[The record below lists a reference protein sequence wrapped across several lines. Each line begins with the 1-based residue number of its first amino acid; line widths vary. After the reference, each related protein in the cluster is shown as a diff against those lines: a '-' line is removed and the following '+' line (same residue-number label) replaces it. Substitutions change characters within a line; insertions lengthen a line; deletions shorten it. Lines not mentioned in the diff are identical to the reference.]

1 MVPPAL
7 TLHRAAGL
15 WSWAFVAALGVALAL
30 QISALTLPFVRVSI
44 VLAGTEDYRLTHT
57 VQLMWDAKLYLLAAL
72 ILGFSVI
79 FPFVKIAGIACAW
92 LLMRPGRG
100 RTRLTATLAA
110 LGKWSMIDP
119 LAVCL
124 LVVFASDQWAVS
136 ADTKPGVICFLA
148 AITIA
153 MVLGAIAQRM
163 DRSSSESAAMHAE
176 ATVVGVPASADGI
189 KDRAGRAVTRGRAA
203 SALVQPWSWLLPVM
217 LALSAAA
224 FVTTLSVPLL
234 QIHQFLLKD
243 NAFGLP
249 QAGHALFTHGQWALG
264 VLVWGGLIVAPA
276 AVIAAQLVLW
286 IVPASPSR
294 HATLWHMIATLREW
308 SMLEVFAVALA
319 LFLSEGSSFIRTEAR
334 TGFWLLFV
342 AIGAQLAANLVA
354 WLAFRKSLQ
363 AAVSGTRRAAS

>member
-1 MVPPAL
+1 MAATTL
-7 TLHRAAGL
+7 TLHRAAGP
-15 WSWAFVAALGVALAL
+15 WSWAFLAALGVALAL
-30 QISALTLPFVRVSI
+30 QIAALTLPFVRVSI

-92 LLMRPGRG
+92 MLMRPGAG

-153 MVLGAIAQRM
+153 MALGAIAQRL
-163 DRSSSESAAMHAE
+163 DRGSRAHTHDAG
-176 ATVVGVPASADGI
+176 TRTTRIRASG
-189 KDRAGRAVTRGRAA
+189 
-203 SALVQPWSWLLPVM
+203 SLVRPWSWLLPVM

-224 FVTTLSVPLL
+224 FASTLSAPLL

-249 QAGHALFTHGQWALG
+249 QAGQALFTHGQWALG
-264 VLVWGGLIVAPA
+264 LLVWGGLIVAPA
-276 AVIAAQLVLW
+276 AVIAALLVLW
-286 IVPASPSR
+286 IVPARPAR
-294 HATLWHMIATLREW
+294 HATLWHLIATLREW

-334 TGFWLLFV
+334 TGFWLLFI

-354 WLAFRKSLQ
+354 WLAFRRSLQ
-363 AAVSGTRRAAS
+363 ASLSGTRPAAS

>member
-1 MVPPAL
+1 MVPHAL
-7 TLHRAAGL
+7 TLHRAAGP
-15 WSWAFVAALGVALAL
+15 WSWVFLAALGAALAL
-30 QISALTLPFVRVSI
+30 QVTALTLPFVRVSI
-44 VLAGTEDYRLTHT
+44 VLAGAEDYRLTHT

-72 ILGFSVI
+72 IMGFSVI
-79 FPFVKIAGIACAW
+79 FPFVKIAGIAYAW
-92 LLMRPGRG
+92 LIMRPGAG
-100 RTRLTATLAA
+100 RRRLTAMLAA

-153 MVLGAIAQRM
+153 MALGAIAQRM
-163 DRSSSESAAMHAE
+163 DRSSQAHGPDA
-176 ATVVGVPASADGI
+176 GDASTCARTSG
-189 KDRAGRAVTRGRAA
+189 
-203 SALVQPWSWLLPVM
+203 SLVRPWSWLLPLM
-217 LALSAAA
+217 LAISAAA

-264 VLVWGGLIVAPA
+264 LLVWGGLIVAPA
-276 AVIAAQLVLW
+276 AVIAAQLALW
-286 IVPASPSR
+286 IVPARPVR
-294 HATLWHMIATLREW
+294 HATLWHLIATLREW

-319 LFLSEGSSFIRTEAR
+319 LFLAEGSSFIRTEAR
-334 TGFWLLFV
+334 PGFWLLFL
-342 AIGAQLAANLVA
+342 AIGAQLTANLVA

-363 AAVSGTRRAAS
+363 AAVSGTQRAAS

>member
-1 MVPPAL
+1 MVPHAL
-7 TLHRAAGL
+7 TLHRAAGP
-15 WSWAFVAALGVALAL
+15 WSWVYLAALGAALAL
-30 QISALTLPFVRVSI
+30 QVTALTLPFVRVSI
-44 VLAGTEDYRLTHT
+44 VLAGAQDYRLTHT

-92 LLMRPGRG
+92 LLMRAGPG

-163 DRSSSESAAMHAE
+163 DRGSRVHAP
-176 ATVVGVPASADGI
+176 AASAMS
-189 KDRAGRAVTRGRAA
+189 GRARAA
-203 SALVQPWSWLLPVM
+203 SALVRPWSWLLPVM
-217 LALSAAA
+217 LAFSAAA
-224 FVTTLSVPLL
+224 FATTLSVPLL
-234 QIHQFLLKD
+234 QIHQFLLRN

-264 VLVWGGLIVAPA
+264 LLVWGGLIVAPA

-334 TGFWLLFV
+334 SGFWLLFV

>member
-1 MVPPAL
+1 MAPPAL
-7 TLHRAAGL
+7 TLHRAAGA
-15 WSWAFVAALGVALAL
+15 WSWAFLAALAVALAL
-30 QISALTLPFVRVSI
+30 QIAALTLPFVRVSI
-44 VLAGTEDYRLTHT
+44 VLAGAEDYRLTHT
-57 VQLMWDAKLYLLAAL
+57 VQLMWESKLYLLAIL
-72 ILGFSVI
+72 IAGFSVI

-92 LLMRPGRG
+92 LAMRPGAG
-100 RTRLTATLAA
+100 RTRLVSALAA

-148 AITIA
+148 AITVA
-153 MVLGAIAQRM
+153 MTLGAVAQRM
-163 DRSSSESAAMHAE
+163 DRNAPAPAPDTR
-176 ATVVGVPASADGI
+176 ATPA
-189 KDRAGRAVTRGRAA
+189 RARAS
-203 SALVQPWSWLLPVM
+203 SALVRPWSWLLPVM

-224 FVTTLSVPLL
+224 FVTTLSAPLL

-249 QAGHALFTHGQWALG
+249 QAGHALFAHGQWALG
-264 VLVWGGLIVAPA
+264 LLVWGGLIGAPA
-276 AVIAAQLVLW
+276 AVIAAQFILW

-294 HATLWHMIATLREW
+294 HAALWHAIAAVREW

-334 TGFWLLFV
+334 TGFWLLFI

-354 WLAFRKSLQ
+354 WLAFRRSLQ
-363 AAVSGTRRAAS
+363 RASAAPRAA

>member
-1 MVPPAL
+1 MVPHAV
-7 TLHRAAGL
+7 TLHRAAGP
-15 WSWAFVAALGVALAL
+15 WSWAFLAALGAALAL
-30 QISALTLPFVRVSI
+30 QVTALTLPFVRVSI
-44 VLAGTEDYRLTHT
+44 VLAGAEDYRLTHT
-57 VQLMWDAKLYLLAAL
+57 VQLMWDSKLYLLAAL
-72 ILGFSVI
+72 IMGFSVI
-79 FPFVKIAGIACAW
+79 FPFVKIAGIAYAW
-92 LLMRPGRG
+92 LIMRPGAG
-100 RTRLTATLAA
+100 RRRLTAMLAA

-163 DRSSSESAAMHAE
+163 DRSSGESAAAHAD
-176 ATVVGVPASADGI
+176 ATAAGAPSAPNGAADHASPAAT
-189 KDRAGRAVTRGRAA
+189 RARAA
-203 SALVQPWSWLLPVM
+203 SALVRPWSWLLPVM

-224 FVTTLSVPLL
+224 FATTLSVPLL

-249 QAGHALFTHGQWALG
+249 QAGHALFAHGQWALG
-264 VLVWGGLIVAPA
+264 LLVWGGLIVAPA
-276 AVIAAQLVLW
+276 AVIAAQLALW
-286 IVPASPSR
+286 ILPARPAR
-294 HATLWHMIATLREW
+294 HATLWHLIATLREW

-354 WLAFRKSLQ
+354 WLAFRRSLQ